1 MRPQDLDQVG
11 EIISHQLLKMHGP
24 NSDTRW
30 IQFKVPFVVLIK
42 K

>member
-11 EIISHQLLKMHGP
+11 ENYITSIIENAGP
-24 NSDTRW
+24 NSDTDGYSLKFR
-30 IQFKVPFVVLIK
+30 FVVLIK